1 MLYKYITVAI
11 CTYNR
16 PLLLQKCI
24 ESVLIQNTDYEYEI
38 IVVDNDSRKTAQEIV
53 EKYEERVQYYF
64 QPLKGLSF
72 ARNMAVSKATGEFV
86 LFIDDDEYADRNWLT
101 NMINC
106 QKKYSADVVLGK
118 VIYEIPEYF
127 PSYIKKSSFFI
138 RKNIVTGQEA
148 KINEGYT
155 GNTLVNRKL
164 FDLRIPSFLEKFNH
178 TGGEDSDFFNFLL
191 SKQAKIIF
199 SNEAVIY
206 ETQDSKRL
214 KVSWFFKRGYRSGY
228 NYASHILKNNN
239 FFIGSIKLIYS
250 VLGGLFISFIL
261 IIRTIFSPNKFY
273 IKTLAKIG
281 NQLGKIGY
289 LFRCQITDYS

>member
-38 IVVDNDSRKTAQEIV
+38 IVIDNDSRKTAQEIV

-72 ARNMAVSKATGEFV
+72 ARNMAVSKATAEFV
-86 LFIDDDEYADRNWLT
+86 LFIDDDEYADLNWLT

-127 PSYIKKSSFFI
+127 PSYIKKSSF
-138 RKNIVTGQEA
+138 
-148 KINEGYT
+148 
-155 GNTLVNRKL
+155 L
-164 FDLRIPSFLEKFNH
+164 FARI
-178 TGGEDSDFFNFLL
+178 
-191 SKQAKIIF
+191 
-199 SNEAVIY
+199 
-206 ETQDSKRL
+206 
-214 KVSWFFKRGYRSGY
+214 
-228 NYASHILKNNN
+228 
-239 FFIGSIKLIYS
+239 
-250 VLGGLFISFIL
+250 
-261 IIRTIFSPNKFY
+261 
-273 IKTLAKIG
+273 
-281 NQLGKIGY
+281 
-289 LFRCQITDYS
+289 